1 MAGRKMAVLVLSE
14 AERSELMLLSARRKT
29 GQALALRARIVLE
42 CARGLENREVAARLR
57 LAKGTVGK
65 WRRRFVEHRL
75 DGLRDDPRSGAPRTI
90 EDADIEAVIVKTLE
104 SMPENAT
111 HWSSR
116 AMAKASGIS
125 VSSVQ
130 RIWRA
135 FGLQPH
141 RIETF
146 KLSTDP
152 DFVVKVRDVV
162 GLYVSPPE
170 HAVVLC
176 VDEKSQ
182 IQALDRSQPMLPMR
196 PGQAARRSHDY
207 KRHGTTSLFAAL
219 DIATGHVIGKCYG
232 RHRAR
237 EFRKFLDEIEQRV
250 PNGLDVHLVWDNYA
264 THKTPLIRNWL
275 AKRPRWHVHLTP
287 TSASW
292 LNQVE
297 RFFALIT
304 ERKIR
309 RGIYRSVTALRADIA
324 SFIDKHNS
332 GGRNPQTTF
341 SSRSNASACTMH
353 RRPYDQNAANFWFR
367 TLERDDFSS
376 NRHPAVCICL
386 SMIFFGK
393 PVPTFP
399 DHALGALAQRP

>member
-1 MAGRKMAVLVLSE
+1 MGRGMAELVLSE
-14 AERSELMLLSARRKT
+14 TERTELKLLSARRKT
-29 GQALALRARIVLE
+29 AQALAMRARIVLE
-42 CARGLENREVAARLR
+42 CARGLENQEVAARLR
-57 LAKGTVGK
+57 VAKGTVGK
-65 WRRRFVEHRL
+65 WRRRFVARRM
-75 DGLRDDPRSGAPRTI
+75 DGLHDEARSGTPRSI
-90 EDADIEAVIVKTLE
+90 EDDRIEAVIVKTLE
-104 SMPENAT
+104 SLPDNAT

-116 AMAKASGIS
+116 GMAKASGLS

-141 RIETF
+141 RMESF

-152 DFVVKVRDVV
+152 DFVAQVRDVV
-162 GLYVSPPE
+162 GLYVAPPE

-207 KRHGTTSLFAAL
+207 TRHGTTSLFAAL

-232 RHRAR
+232 RHRAT
-237 EFRKFLDEIEQRV
+237 EFRKFLDEIEANV
-250 PNGLDVHLVWDNYA
+250 PEGLEVHLVWDNYA

-287 TSASW
+287 TSSSW

-309 RGIYRSVTALRADIA
+309 RGIYRSVAALRADIA
-324 SFIDKHNS
+324 SYIERHNHDPKPFRWTKS
-332 GGRNPQTTF
+332 ADDILQSIERF
-341 SSRSNASACTMH
+341 CLYNAPA
-353 RRPYDQNAANFWFR
+353 NA
-367 TLERDDFSS
+367 
-376 NRHPAVCICL
+376 
-386 SMIFFGK
+386 
-393 PVPTFP
+393 
-399 DHALGALAQRP
+399 

>member
-1 MAGRKMAVLVLSE
+1 MAGRRAAAEIVLRE
-14 AERSELMLLSARRKT
+14 EERSELEGLAARHKT
-29 GQALALRARIVLE
+29 AQAMALRARIVLS
-42 CARGLENREVAARLR
+42 CAKGLQSKEVAGRLGID
-57 LAKGTVGK
+57 AGTVGK
-65 WRRRFVEHRL
+65 WRRRFAVHRL
-75 DGLRDDPRSGAPRTI
+75 EGLRDEPRSGAPRTI
-90 EDADIEAVIVKTLE
+90 EDARIEAVIVKTLE
-104 SMPENAT
+104 SAPDNAT

-116 AMAKASGIS
+116 GMAKASGMSIS
-125 VSSVQ
+125 TVQ

-141 RIETF
+141 RMETF

-152 DFVVKVRDVV
+152 DFVAKVRDVV
-162 GLYVSPPE
+162 GLYMSPPDR
-170 HAVVLC
+170 AIVLC

-196 PGQAARRSHDY
+196 PGQPARRSHDY

-219 DIATGHVIGKCYG
+219 DIATGAVIGKCYA

-237 EFRKFLDEIEQRV
+237 EFRKFLDEIEAAV
-250 PNGLDVHLVWDNYA
+250 PAGLDVHLVMDNYA
-264 THKTPLIRNWL
+264 THKTPLIRSWL

-309 RGIYRSVTALRADIA
+309 RGIYRSVAALRTDIMSFVEAHNADPKPFRWTKSADAILA
-324 SFIDKHNS
+324 SI
-332 GGRNPQTTF
+332 
-341 SSRSNASACTMH
+341 
-353 RRPYDQNAANFWFR
+353 
-367 TLERDDFSS
+367 ERFCSY
-376 NRHPAVCICL
+376 NQPAT
-386 SMIFFGK
+386 
-393 PVPTFP
+393 P
-399 DHALGALAQRP
+399 

>member
-1 MAGRKMAVLVLSE
+1 MAGRRLAPLVLTE
-14 AERSELMLLSARRKT
+14 EERSELKSLASRRKT
-29 GQALALRARIVLE
+29 AQALALRARIVLT
-42 CARGLENREVAARLR
+42 CAEGGENKDVADEMGLDRA
-57 LAKGTVGK
+57 TVGK
-65 WRRRFVEHRL
+65 WRRRFVQHRV
-75 DGLRDDPRSGAPRTI
+75 DGLHDDPRSGAPRTI
-90 EDADIEAVIVKTLE
+90 DDARIDALIVKTLE
-104 SMPENAT
+104 SLPANAT

-116 AMAKASGIS
+116 DMAKASGVS

-141 RIETF
+141 RMETF

-152 DFVVKVRDVV
+152 DFVAKVRDVV
-162 GLYVSPPE
+162 GLYMSPPE
-170 HAVVLC
+170 RAIVLC

-196 PGQAARRSHDY
+196 PGQPARRSHDY

-219 DIATGHVIGKCYG
+219 DIATGAVIGKCYA
-232 RHRAR
+232 RHRAG
-237 EFRKFLDEIEQRV
+237 EFRKFLDEIEAAV
-250 PNGLDVHLVWDNYA
+250 PSDLDVHLVMDNYA
-264 THKTPLIRNWL
+264 THKTPLIRKWL

-309 RGIYRSVTALRADIA
+309 RGIYRSVVALRADIL
-324 SFIDKHNS
+324 SFIERHNADPKPF
-332 GGRNPQTTF
+332 RWT
-341 SSRSNASACTMH
+341 RSADDILRSI
-353 RRPYDQNAANFWFR
+353 
-367 TLERDDFSS
+367 ERFCAY
-376 NRHPAVCICL
+376 NQPA
-386 SMIFFGK
+386 
-393 PVPTFP
+393 T
-399 DHALGALAQRP
+399 A